1 MTELHRALS
10 DIRSIR
16 GQLARGME
24 FRGYGPATLAVTGFA
39 AWLASLVQWSWLGA
53 GVRDIHAYLSV
64 WVPTAVIC
72 FTIII
77 VEAQRRAAREHAGLA
92 PQMMRA
98 ALEQFLPP
106 LSVGLLLTVI
116 ICTRSPGVDWML
128 PGLWQLIF
136 SLGVFASCRLLPAP
150 IFAVGIWYLACG
162 CTCLALGTE
171 ALSPWA
177 MGVPFGIG
185 QLLVALALHHGYRQ
199 NELG

>member
-1 MTELHRALS
+1 M
-10 DIRSIR
+10 
-16 GQLARGME
+16 
-24 FRGYGPATLAVTGFA
+24 
-39 AWLASLVQWSWLGA
+39 
-53 GVRDIHAYLSV
+53 
-64 WVPTAVIC
+64 
-72 FTIII
+72 
-77 VEAQRRAAREHAGLA
+77 AGLA

-116 ICTRSPGVDWML
+116 LCTRSPAVCWML

-162 CTCLALGTE
+162 LACLALGSE

-185 QLLVALALHHGYRQ
+185 QLLVALTLYHGYRQ